1 MSLDDILKQLK
12 NGTSYEVNENLQLI
26 PWDTDTF
33 KLYAV
38 NLDEYF
44 EEYDLSIEGVE
55 LAITD
60 ANEED

>member
-12 NGTSYEVNENLQLI
+12 NGTSYEVNENFQLI